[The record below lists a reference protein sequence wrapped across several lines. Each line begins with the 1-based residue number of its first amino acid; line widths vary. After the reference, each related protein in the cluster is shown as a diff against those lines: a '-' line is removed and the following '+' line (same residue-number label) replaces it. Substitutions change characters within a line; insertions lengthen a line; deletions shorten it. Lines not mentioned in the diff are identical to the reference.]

1 MFTGCLHWLS
11 YAPRL
16 ASPACSF
23 LFKVNPQ
30 LRNSSAGSMKP
41 FFCIR
46 MRRVEGIELEEL
58 KSSFLCLEISYQK
71 MIDVD
76 NKSRRKKYLQNSD
89 LFKV

>member
-71 MIDVD
+71 NDRCGQQI
-76 NKSRRKKYLQNSD
+76 KKEKIPAK
-89 LFKV
+89 FIFI